1 MRYFAEFN
9 RPRGDSIRI
18 TERGLRR
25 SGLQAN
31 QIAHK
36 TSLVIERPSA
46 MSWRTFK
53 NAIRAELQPRRGS
66 VVIFSERT
74 GNTFLCSNRGNQP
87 GRFQR
92 L

>member
-18 TERGLRR
+18 TQRGLRR
-25 SGLQAN
+25 SGLQTSR
-31 QIAHK
+31 IAHK
-36 TSLVIERPSA
+36 TALMIERPA
-46 MSWRTFK
+46 GMSWQSFK

-66 VVIFSERT
+66 VILFSERT
-74 GNTFLCSNRGNQP
+74 SNTFLCSNRGNQP

>member
-9 RPRGDSIRI
+9 RPRGDSIRV
-18 TERGLRR
+18 TQRGLCR
-25 SGLQAN
+25 SGLRASR
-31 QIAHK
+31 IAHK
-36 TSLVIERPSA
+36 TSLIIERPED
-46 MSWRTFK
+46 MSWQCFK
-53 NAIRAELQPRRGS
+53 RAIRAELQPRRGS

-74 GNTFLCSNRGNQP
+74 RNIFLCSNRGNRP